1 MAGMRVYFASN
12 RDYDAQKKEFG
23 ERFHADGPHFYRVG
37 YAEMSKTSDHVDKGF
52 RVDGIWVA
60 PEKKANPKT
69 GRDEVRGSDTV
80 FAGLREQMVKDQKDV
95 LVYIGGFANT
105 FESNMQ
111 RAAQI
116 ATQYTIDPG
125 ASGQPYQPY
134 VFVFSWPSNGR
145 TLTWEYFSD
154 RDDAAA
160 SGIAMARAL
169 KRFIDFLST
178 GGKRCNQ
185 RLHLVVHSMGNWA
198 LRHALVGIKALY
210 DGPRLPV
217 VFENAFLM
225 AADEDDN
232 VFEFDHK
239 FGLLPQLARAIHV
252 YHATNDGALVISDTT
267 KFNPDRLGANGPRTI
282 DGLNHRIV
290 TIDCG
295 RVSATEIAHVNHQYY
310 RIREEVCA
318 DVRHVL
324 AGRFDYNSIPG
335 RRIVQH
341 GRRYMIESRQ

>member
-1 MAGMRVYFASN
+1 MPAIRVYFASN
-12 RDYDAQKKEFG
+12 RDYDAQAKQFG
-23 ERFHADGPHFYRVG
+23 ERFNPDGPHFYRVG
-37 YAEMSKTSDHVDKGF
+37 YAEVSKVSDHVDNGF
-52 RVDGIWVA
+52 RVDSIWVA

-69 GRDEVRGSDTV
+69 GRAEVRGSDAV
-80 FAGLREQMVKDQKDV
+80 FQELRQQMIKDQKDV
-95 LVYIGGFANT
+95 LVYVGGFANT

-116 ATQYTIDPG
+116 ATQYTIDLG
-125 ASGQPYQPY
+125 AGGQPYQPY

-169 KRFIDFLST
+169 KRFLDYVSN
-178 GGKRCNQ
+178 GEARCRQ

-239 FGLLPQLARAIHV
+239 FGLLPQMARAIHV

-282 DGLNHRIV
+282 DGLNNRIV

-295 RVSATEIAHVNHQYY
+295 RVSATALTHVNHQYY

-324 AGRFDYNSIPG
+324 AGRFDNNTIPG
-335 RRIVQH
+335 RRIIQH
-341 GRRYMIESRQ
+341 GRRYLIEPRQ